1 MKFILNVTSGIFH
14 PITHSYHVT
23 NKLVHR
29 ININS
34 IWPTNGVECVPTKC
48 SGKWSMLSFGWKVI
62 KNIWCGIDA
71 MVLYKQKNPLNEN
84 VSEHVLNVIAI
95 HHSWKSVDKPNTNWC
110 DCIGCGTV
118 FVRSMRICETFI
130 HSCFCKIPSKCL
142 CLMSYFMCIC
152 AVSVT
157 IARTT
162 DVLLYCMMLFSLAI
176 NRTHSPKE
184 RSNIQTPFD
193 SLVALQ
199 CGKLVN
205 IVESIL

>member
-1 MKFILNVTSGIFH
+1 MV
-14 PITHSYHVT
+14 SY
-23 NKLVHR
+23 R
-29 ININS
+29 CD
-34 IWPTNGVECVPTKC
+34 GVLQT
-48 SGKWSMLSFGWKVI
+48 
-62 KNIWCGIDA
+62 
-71 MVLYKQKNPLNEN
+71 KQKSIKWKCERTRTKR
-84 VSEHVLNVIAI
+84 HWI

-176 NRTHSPKE
+176 NRTHSTRE
-184 RSNIQTPFD
+184 RSNIQTPFN

-205 IVESIL
+205 IVESILYYTNSCSQLVFFRKFSVNFRFTITLFFFFKNNLFATFAFCSVQIFPMA